1 LNKLSDKNYIDMRN
15 RIIENIDKL
24 IEENITSEDMLRI
37 SSAIFDIASTNRFYS
52 KIYADLYSDLSTKY
66 DVLSPDGFSI
76 SFDEVWDTPDD
87 ASKALDK
94 WVDRY
99 KQQGYY
105 STSNRERIPL
115 DELTTWCT
123 IVPIEI
129 EE

>member
-1 LNKLSDKNYIDMRN
+1 M
-15 RIIENIDKL
+15 
-24 IEENITSEDMLRI
+24 
-37 SSAIFDIASTNRFYS
+37 
-52 KIYADLYSDLSTKY
+52 
-66 DVLSPDGFSI
+66 
-76 SFDEVWDTPDD
+76 WDTPDD